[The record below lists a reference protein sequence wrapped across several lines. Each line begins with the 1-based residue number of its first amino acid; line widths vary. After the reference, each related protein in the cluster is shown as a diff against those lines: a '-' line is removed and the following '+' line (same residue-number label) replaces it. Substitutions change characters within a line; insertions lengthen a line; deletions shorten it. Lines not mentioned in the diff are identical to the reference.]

1 MACQVFATIMEG
13 NVTRILRAAGAG
25 EGLPAEDLLPL
36 VYEELR
42 GLASARMAGAPG
54 QTLQPTAL
62 VHEAWLRLAGHCDRT
77 WNDRAH
83 FFRAAAQAMRCILVD
98 RARSKKTLKRTQ
110 GSERVDLQGL
120 DAAEASLDE
129 RLLQVNEMLD
139 LLEQDDPESARIIT
153 LKFFGGLTNKEIAR
167 ADGVSERTIES
178 KWAYA
183 KTCLFQLIQK
193 NTH

>member
-1 MACQVFATIMEG
+1 MESD
-13 NVTRILRAAGAG
+13 VTKILRAAGAG
-25 EGLPAEDLLPL
+25 GNLPAEDLLPL

-42 GLASARMAGAPG
+42 GLASARMAGAAN

-62 VHEAWLRLAGHCDRT
+62 VHEAWLRLAGHADHT

-98 RARSKKTLKRTQ
+98 RARLKGTLKRGY
-110 GSERVDLQGL
+110 GSERVGFEDI
-120 DAAEASLDE
+120 DVATTSPDE
-129 RLLQVNEMLD
+129 RVLLVNEMLD
-139 LLEQDDPESARIIT
+139 LLVRDDPESARIVT

-167 ADGVSERTIES
+167 ADGVTERTIES

-193 NTH
+193 NG